1 MVIAGLIVV
10 TGFLSKFVIPTD
22 VERARVLVSARVGRR
37 DLLFLFMVY
46 GIHETVTAGLARSDD
61 KMKTPPRMAAFIIE
75 INSVIDSWPTGLL
88 RALP

>member
-10 TGFLSKFVIPTD
+10 TGFFSKFVIPTD

-46 GIHETVTAGLARSDD
+46 GIHETVTAGLARRDD
-61 KMKTPPRMAAFIIE
+61 EMKTPPRMAAFITE
-75 INSVIDSWPTGLL
+75 INSAIDSLLTGV
-88 RALP
+88 RSASQ